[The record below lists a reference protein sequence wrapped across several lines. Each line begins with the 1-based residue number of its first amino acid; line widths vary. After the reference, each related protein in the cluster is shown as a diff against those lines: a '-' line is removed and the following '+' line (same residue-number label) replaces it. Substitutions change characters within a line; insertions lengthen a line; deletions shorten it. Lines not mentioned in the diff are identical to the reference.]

1 LWVIFAL
8 LHPDSQQ
15 CPKFVTLSPNLLQVV
30 IFSKTTCPFCDKVKE
45 LFRSLNMPYEALEL
59 DTMEGGPAIQDLL
72 AGKFLLYI
80 ESVVI
85 DIF

>member
-1 LWVIFAL
+1 MWVVSAL
-8 LHPDSQQ
+8 LDPDPQHCQ
-15 CPKFVTLSPNLLQVV
+15 IFVLLSFNLLQVV

-72 AGKFLLYI
+72 AGKLFT
-80 ESVVI
+80 VV
-85 DIF
+85 DPL

>member
-1 LWVIFAL
+1 M
-8 LHPDSQQ
+8 
-15 CPKFVTLSPNLLQVV
+15 V

-72 AGKFLLYI
+72 AGKLFNVVNPLSLLYF
-80 ESVVI
+80 
-85 DIF
+85 DIVYLIQ

>member
-1 LWVIFAL
+1 
-8 LHPDSQQ
+8 
-15 CPKFVTLSPNLLQVV
+15 VV

-72 AGKFLLYI
+72 AGKLFTVVNLL
-80 ESVVI
+80 
-85 DIF
+85 